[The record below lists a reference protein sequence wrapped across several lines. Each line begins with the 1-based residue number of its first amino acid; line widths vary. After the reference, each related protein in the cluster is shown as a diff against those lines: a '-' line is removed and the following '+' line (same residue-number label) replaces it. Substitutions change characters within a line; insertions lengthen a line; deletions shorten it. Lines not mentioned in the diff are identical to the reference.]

1 MLNGPYGILYFSKSY
16 TTGGDR
22 MTGRN
27 NKPDND
33 GPASSPSRLDQFGDK
48 LASQNEEE
56 FNNSA
61 EQACEPTEDND
72 YEK

>member
-1 MLNGPYGILYFSKSY
+1 M
-16 TTGGDR
+16 T

-48 LASQNEEE
+48 LSRNSEETPKKT
-56 FNNSA
+56 NNNNGKS
-61 EQACEPTEDND
+61 C
-72 YEK
+72 

>member
-1 MLNGPYGILYFSKSY
+1 
-16 TTGGDR
+16 

-48 LASQNEEE
+48 WSENADRRPKKPRPAQNEG
-56 FNNSA
+56 N
-61 EQACEPTEDND
+61 C
-72 YEK
+72 